1 MDLVGHAGACGTG
14 AVDDQALVGEVLA
27 GDLHAGDHRGDDD
40 RAGALHVIVED
51 AVLLAVG
58 QQDAARVGRAEVLEV
73 KQCVGEE
80 LGRDGQVLVDELVV
94 APTAHARVTVA
105 QVGWVI
111 EEGLVV
117 RAAVQVDGDRPLGV
131 DAGGCRVDGELAHGD
146 IGAVD
151 APVSDPEN
159 LLGVGDHEQV
169 DVVGS
174 QTQALQGGAHVLN
187 TVYGQ
192 VDGTRPPVVT
202 APLLDGLT
210 DRGIV
215 DDRQQL
221 GEMVGEHPVVE
232 DLVTVVELV
241 EEDVLVQV
249 RGLGGQL
256 CVGPSR
262 LLVKGL
268 DGGGEAA
275 DESEPTPFLL
285 GESGAAVGQGVG
297 DDGWLG
303 RHVVSSRASGADR
316 QFSDDAIGLWK

>member
-1 MDLVGHAGACGTG
+1 MP
-14 AVDDQALVGEVLA
+14 
-27 GDLHAGDHRGDDD
+27 R
-40 RAGALHVIVED
+40 I
-51 AVLLAVG
+51 
-58 QQDAARVGRAEVLEV
+58 
-73 KQCVGEE
+73 
-80 LGRDGQVLVDELVV
+80 
-94 APTAHARVTVA
+94 
-105 QVGWVI
+105 
-111 EEGLVV
+111 
-117 RAAVQVDGDRPLGV
+117 
-131 DAGGCRVDGELAHGD
+131 
-146 IGAVD
+146 
-151 APVSDPEN
+151 
-159 LLGVGDHEQV
+159 LGVGDHEQV